1 MGAKLIYFQ
10 FHQKAP
16 VCISSPAPSR
26 ASSMCGAT
34 GDEDESAVH
43 ITNGKQAEVAA
54 KRIFL
59 NVAKPGS
66 KARSAVIFTCEVD
79 IILKALVEDE
89 ELMNMLFSFLEPEHP
104 HSALLAGY
112 FSKWLEDT
120 NVLEMIVDKFSSTV
134 SLNYLS
140 MNRYSQQP
148 YYVIY
153 RLTIDLFLYP
163 LLILIQRIPKVS
175 CEEN

>member
-10 FHQKAP
+10 FHHKAP
-16 VCISSPAPSR
+16 VCISNPAPSR

-34 GDEDESAVH
+34 GDEDEYAVR

-66 KARSAVIFTCEVD
+66 KLPFIACEIFTCEVD

-89 ELMNMLFSFLEPEHP
+89 EVQ
-104 HSALLAGY
+104 
-112 FSKWLEDT
+112 KT
-120 NVLEMIVDKFSSTV
+120 
-134 SLNYLS
+134 
-140 MNRYSQQP
+140 
-148 YYVIY
+148 
-153 RLTIDLFLYP
+153 
-163 LLILIQRIPKVS
+163 
-175 CEEN
+175 

>member
-26 ASSMCGAT
+26 TSSMCGAT

-66 KARSAVIFTCEVD
+66 K
-79 IILKALVEDE
+79 
-89 ELMNMLFSFLEPEHP
+89 
-104 HSALLAGY
+104 
-112 FSKWLEDT
+112 
-120 NVLEMIVDKFSSTV
+120 
-134 SLNYLS
+134 
-140 MNRYSQQP
+140 
-148 YYVIY
+148 
-153 RLTIDLFLYP
+153 
-163 LLILIQRIPKVS
+163 
-175 CEEN
+175 